1 MKYKYNEMKKFV
13 LSLLTTDGLI
23 TSHDVARRLRDE
35 HRVDTSI
42 RAVQMAL
49 MRYWRQGLLH
59 RERREGRYVYT
70 LTEKGGRRLLWLKG
84 IGTQSEG

>member
-1 MKYKYNEMKKFV
+1 LKYKYNEMKKFV